1 MPFARS
7 ILNGTDR
14 GFSLQVTT
22 ATAAQRLKIYFT
34 PLLFRIV
41 SRIPSVRRRVF
52 WLVSQLWTSYRDSP
66 AVAQSGPT
74 EKGPRAGDRA
84 PYGFFATG
92 QDAGLSIFDEVRGL
106 DHHLLLFEGGGSDA
120 TSTDP
125 ARSRKDLQT
134 LIGAYEAPIR
144 LHVVAPANRCLHT
157 RYGVDS
163 PTSILIRPDGH
174 IAFRGPVDE
183 PDALGSYLD
192 GLFVGRTEQNLQARG
207 VERSI
212 GA

>member
-7 ILNGTDR
+7 ILKGTDR
-14 GFSLQVTT
+14 GFSLQVTMD
-22 ATAAQRLKIYFT
+22 TAAQRLIIYLT

-41 SRIPSVRRRVF
+41 SRIPPVRRRVF
-52 WLVSQLWTSYRDSP
+52 WLVSQLWTRYRDSP

-106 DHHLLLFEGGGSDA
+106 DHHLLLFEGSDA

-134 LIGAYEAPIR
+134 LFGAYEAPIR
-144 LHVVAPANRCLHT
+144 SHVVAPANRSLHA

-174 IAFRGPVDE
+174 IAYRGPVDDL
-183 PDALGSYLD
+183 DALGSYLD